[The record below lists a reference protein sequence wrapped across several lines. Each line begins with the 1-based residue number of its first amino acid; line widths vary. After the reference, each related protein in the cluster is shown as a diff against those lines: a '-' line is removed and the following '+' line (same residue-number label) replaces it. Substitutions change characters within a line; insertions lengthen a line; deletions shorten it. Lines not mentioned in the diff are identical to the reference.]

1 LARLAVRAPALV
13 AVKGV
18 GPETAGALLV
28 AAGDNP
34 DRLRSEGA
42 FARLCG
48 VEPLPA
54 SERDAIVAVLRAL
67 GEPMRL
73 EIYRLIAAQDGPLCV
88 CDIAER
94 FPLQQPTISYHL
106 RVLREAELVT
116 VCREG
121 KWAYYAP
128 NAKGLDILRDAPS
141 QLVPA
146 TLAVAR

>member
-1 LARLAVRAPALV
+1 MIATSRPSNCCADPV
-13 AVKGV
+13 
-18 GPETAGALLV
+18 
-28 AAGDNP
+28 
-34 DRLRSEGA
+34 S
-42 FARLCG
+42 

-54 SERDAIVAVLRAL
+54 AKRDGLVAVLRAL

-88 CDIAER
+88 CDIVER
-94 FPLQQPTISYHL
+94 FPLQQPTISHHL

-128 NAKGLDILRDAPS
+128 NLKGLDLLREAPS
-141 QLVPA
+141 QLVPS
-146 TLAVAR
+146 TLALA